1 MAMEQCK
8 FSSRAEEYNLD
19 SGTARILFRE
29 WVSVLE
35 LTCMWQMAKV
45 RERVIEEISKLFH
58 QVGHQDLIYL
68 LKVLDKLGISE
79 IRDRFIECLSEGL
92 EPIKL
97 IKLGIEFPIYS
108 LLVNGYAMLAMQKGG
123 ISTEHEELL
132 GMRTTSK
139 LFRIRDGYLQKMRS
153 SYDWG
158 DKDGVMREVKQSFA
172 EEFTETL
179 WQ

>member
-19 SGTARILFRE
+19 SGTAQILFQE

-45 RERVIEEISKLFH
+45 CERVIEEISNLFH

-79 IRDRFIECLSEGL
+79 IRDRFIEHLSDGL

-108 LLVNGYAMLAMQKGG
+108 LLINGYAMLAMQKGG

-139 LFRIRDGYLQKMRS
+139 LF
-153 SYDWG
+153 
-158 DKDGVMREVKQSFA
+158 
-172 EEFTETL
+172 
-179 WQ
+179 